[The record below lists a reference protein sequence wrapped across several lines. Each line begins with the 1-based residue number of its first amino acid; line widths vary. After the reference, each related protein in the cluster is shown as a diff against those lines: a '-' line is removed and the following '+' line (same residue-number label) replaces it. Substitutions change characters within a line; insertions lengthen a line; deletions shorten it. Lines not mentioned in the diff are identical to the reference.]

1 MFSVPLENYPTF
13 HFDPDMFQPPLFGKY
28 FSEITYHNK
37 TLGSSEGGGGGP
49 ISNVVGIICL
59 PCNQNRLKSGG

>member
-13 HFDPDMFQPPLFGKY
+13 HYDPDMFHPPLFGKY

-37 TLGSSEGGGGGP
+37 TVGRSKNPGVGGGE
-49 ISNVVGIICL
+49 IRNVVGIIC
-59 PCNQNRLKSGG
+59 PAPD

>member
-13 HFDPDMFQPPLFGKY
+13 HFDPDMFHPPLFGKY

-37 TLGSSEGGGGGP
+37 AVGRSKNSGGGEVKLE
-49 ISNVVGIICL
+49 IW
-59 PCNQNRLKSGG
+59 RA